1 MKEVKD
7 ALLRMVRSY
16 RMVSELLDAYVKI
29 GLVSE
34 TLQDAQGE
42 IAEAVYQLL
51 GEHTETFKDSVT
63 CAVLVAPIMSDERK
77 ATILYSEWVRNHAW
91 LNDKVKQ
98 PKPNT
103 IEPNEMLNMTRKN
116 GGYMKNKS
124 HWETP
129 EGDWT

>member
-16 RMVSELLDAYVKI
+16 RMVGELLDAYVKI
-29 GLVSE
+29 GMVSE

-51 GEHTETFKDSVT
+51 GEHTEEITESVT
-63 CAVLVAPIMSDERK
+63 WAVLIAPIMSDERK

-91 LNDKVKQ
+91 LKRLQISK
-98 PKPNT
+98 K
-103 IEPNEMLNMTRKN
+103 RR
-116 GGYMKNKS
+116 
-124 HWETP
+124 
-129 EGDWT
+129 